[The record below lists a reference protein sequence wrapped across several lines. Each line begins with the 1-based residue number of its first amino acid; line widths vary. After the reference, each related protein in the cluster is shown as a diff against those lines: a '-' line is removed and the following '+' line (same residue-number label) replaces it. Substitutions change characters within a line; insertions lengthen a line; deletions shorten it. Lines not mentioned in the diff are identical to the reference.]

1 MWKNG
6 GIIYCDFVVKV
17 FYYVNLNMKLW
28 VGYDDKESI
37 YVKVWKISQFCRY
50 VLLLQVFI
58 SIMYY
63 YLYVVFDLMI
73 ICLVDGVDY

>member
-17 FYYVNLNMKLW
+17 FYYVNFNMKLW

-37 YVKVWKISQFCRY
+37 YVKVWKIS
-50 VLLLQVFI
+50 
-58 SIMYY
+58 
-63 YLYVVFDLMI
+63 
-73 ICLVDGVDY
+73 